1 MTLTPL
7 TVAMATVSSVLP
19 ESTTRISSAQAA
31 LSIAAA
37 MCRDSLSVMIVTVT
51 DTCGILL
58 PQRNLLN
65 GFEVDLRLDE
75 VENRVQLVVLGDIQ
89 VPLRLEDQEVR

>member
-1 MTLTPL
+1 M
-7 TVAMATVSSVLP
+7 AMATVSSVLP
-19 ESTTRISSAQAA
+19 ESTTSISSAQAA

-51 DTCGILL
+51 GTCGILL

-65 GFEVDLRLDE
+65 GFEVDPRLDE
-75 VENRVQLVVLGDIQ
+75 VEDRVQLVVLGDIQ
-89 VPLRLEDQEVR
+89 VPLRLEDKEVR